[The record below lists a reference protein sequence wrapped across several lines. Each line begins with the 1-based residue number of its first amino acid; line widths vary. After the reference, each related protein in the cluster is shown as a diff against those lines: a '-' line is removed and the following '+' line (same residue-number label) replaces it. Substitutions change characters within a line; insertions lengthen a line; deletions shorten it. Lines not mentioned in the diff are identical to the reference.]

1 MFLFKRDKRIKEKV
15 IGKIIRYDIENNKHY
30 PVFEFETLNG
40 QKMILRNKPKEADI
54 EEASLEDIYVES
66 GVNEKLNE
74 QLPIENIEIKYVVE
88 DPTDFIPRWI

>member
-1 MFLFKRDKRIKEKV
+1 M
-15 IGKIIRYDIENNKHY
+15 GKK
-30 PVFEFETLNG
+30 
-40 QKMILRNKPKEADI
+40 KILRNKPKETDI
-54 EEASLEDIYVES
+54 EEASLEDVYIES

>member
-1 MFLFKRDKRIKEKV
+1 
-15 IGKIIRYDIENNKHY
+15 
-30 PVFEFETLNG
+30 
-40 QKMILRNKPKEADI
+40 MILRNKPKEADI
-54 EEASLEDIYVES
+54 EEASLEDIYIES